1 MGCRLSRHRG
11 ALAGARRRGSLGFF
25 EKHGGVGLQSEVAL
39 LAGWFAQGGP
49 GRGGRLDA
57 VGLAAVFELPRG
69 PLAERLHELLDKD
82 GDGGVGFREF
92 VYGLSKFHSPDSEAK
107 VEFAFRLFDRDGD
120 GELGCDDLE
129 GALEAAFDRG
139 TLQWAARAADGA
151 ATPDPA
157 KKPLGAPRQGRGA
170 GMGGKGKPGHAASRR
185 RELKAALDRA
195 VEHSG
200 REALGYSEFRA
211 LAARWPPL
219 SAVASALY
227 ERLRPFSAPARCLVL
242 ALPKSVHVALLNGL
256 GMQPY
261 GKSRSMSG
269 LRAPA
274 GATSLQLPLRS
285 ASKAQ
290 GVGTPRTAKEGTPGS
305 PSPAAGGASGWL
317 DVSDSFDALPGAVPA
332 RRLGRPTGRSGESGM
347 LLSDL
352 MRASWSSYSQRQPSS
367 PASPPPVPP
376 ASRKYGESG
385 GRSASGTAVPN
396 EAAVLLRALG
406 LAQCQA
412 AFDAAGLRTVE
423 WIKSMSGPDL
433 RSIGVSAAD
442 AAALRGAL
450 QGGGSQARAQTRTSS
465 DGALRSCRICMSAEV
480 HVCTKPCGHA
490 IMCLECSERVTR
502 VSGECPL
509 CRCQISEC
517 IRLFT
522 A

>member
-1 MGCRLSRHRG
+1 MGCGLSRHRG
-11 ALAGARRRGSLGFF
+11 ALAGARRRGSLSFF
-25 EKHGGVGLQSEVAL
+25 EKHVGAGLQKEVAL
-39 LAGWFAQGGP
+39 LAGWFAEGGP
-49 GRGGRLDA
+49 GRGGRLDSA
-57 VGLAAVFELPRG
+57 GLAAAFELPRG
-69 PLAERLHELLDKD
+69 QLPERLHQLFDKD

-92 VYGLSKFHSPDSEAK
+92 VYGLSKFHSSDSEAK

-120 GELGCDDLE
+120 GELGRDDLE
-129 GALEAAFDRG
+129 VALKTAFDPG
-139 TLQWAARAADGA
+139 ALQWAERAAAGA
-151 ATPDPA
+151 VHPGPA
-157 KKPLGAPRQGRGA
+157 RKLLGARRQGGGTGLGA
-170 GMGGKGKPGHAASRR
+170 ESKPGHVASSR
-185 RELKAALDRA
+185 RELRAALERA
-195 VEHSG
+195 TKNSG
-200 REALGYSEFRA
+200 RDALGYAEYRA

-242 ALPKSVHVALLNGL
+242 ALPKSIHVALLNGL

-261 GKSRSMSG
+261 AKSRSMNG
-269 LRAPA
+269 LRAPT
-274 GATSLQLPLRS
+274 GATPLQLPRS

-290 GVGTPRTAKEGTPGS
+290 GGVSPLTAKEGVPG
-305 PSPAAGGASGWL
+305 SPAAGGASGWL
-317 DVSDSFDALPGAVPA
+317 DVSDSFDALPGAVPV
-332 RRLGRPTGRSGESGM
+332 RRLGRPTGRSGDSGM

-352 MRASWSSYSQRQPSS
+352 MSASWSSYSQRQPSS
-367 PASPPPVPP
+367 PTSPHVPPV
-376 ASRKYGESG
+376 SRKYGPNGEKSVVEM
-385 GRSASGTAVPN
+385 AVPN

-406 LAQCQA
+406 LTQCQA
-412 AFDAAGLRTVE
+412 AFDAAGLRSVE
-423 WIKSMSGPDL
+423 SIRSMSGPEL

-450 QGGGSQARAQTRTSS
+450 QGRGSQARAQPRTSS

-480 HVCTKPCGHA
+480 QVCTKPCGHA
-490 IMCLECSERVTR
+490 IMCLECSKRVAR